1 VKNDNFSNGVKTI
14 LSRIESHP
22 EEFRQPFGKWVD
34 IQNAVSDRVAGDR
47 NRLRGLS
54 DEEVKALHDKLK
66 EHIWSPLFDEHVIE
80 KVLDPQR
87 EERGLDAYTISTGKT
102 GVVGRTG
109 VTAGAPQIYGWNDSS
124 LGAIKPGE
132 IYEVPVAQTSNTT
145 ITSKILSKLKL

>member
-1 VKNDNFSNGVKTI
+1 MKKDNFSNGVKTI

-22 EEFRQPFGKWVD
+22 EEFRQPFGKWDD
-34 IQNAVSDRVAGDR
+34 IQDAVTGRVAGDR
-47 NRLRGLS
+47 SRLRGLS
-54 DEEVKALHDKLK
+54 DEEVNALHDKLK
-66 EHIWSPLFDEHVIE
+66 EHIWSPLFDEHVMT

-87 EERGLDAYTISTGKT
+87 EERGVDAFKISTGKS
-102 GVVGRTG
+102 
-109 VTAGAPQIYGWNDSS
+109 TAASQIYGWNDSS